1 LIRGSHFVT
10 EAAQY
15 SAIERLRDGR
25 RLEVRALVP
34 DDRDG
39 ILKAFNRSS
48 PQSLRRR
55 FFAAKRE
62 LSEKEIEFFSKVDF
76 VNHVALAAVVEEEG
90 RPVIVGGARYVL
102 TKPGQGEI
110 AFAVVDQYQGK
121 GIGAILMRHLAT
133 IAREAGLKELVAE
146 VLPENAPMLTVFKKS
161 GLRVHTGREAR
172 VVRVT
177 LWLS

>member
-1 LIRGSHFVT
+1 MT
-10 EAAQY
+10 EAAHY

-34 DDRDG
+34 GDRDG
-39 ILKAFNRSS
+39 ILKAFNRAS

-90 RPVIVGGARYVL
+90 RPVIVGGGRYVL
-102 TKPGQGEI
+102 TKPGQAEI

-161 GLRVHTGREAR
+161 GLRMHAGGEAR

>member
-1 LIRGSHFVT
+1 MPK
-10 EAAQY
+10 AAQY

-34 DDRDG
+34 ADRDG

-55 FFAAKRE
+55 FFAAKGG
-62 LSEKEIEFFSKVDF
+62 LTEKEIEFFSKVDF

-90 RPVIVGGARYVL
+90 RPVIVGGGRYVV
-102 TKPGQGEI
+102 TEPGQAEI
-110 AFAVVDQYQGK
+110 AFAIVDQYQGK

-146 VLPENAPMLTVFKKS
+146 VLPENAPMLTVFKNS
-161 GLRVHTGREAR
+161 GLSVHTRRQAR
-172 VVRVT
+172 VVHVT
-177 LWLS
+177 LGLS

>member
-1 LIRGSHFVT
+1 
-10 EAAQY
+10 
-15 SAIERLRDGR
+15 
-25 RLEVRALVP
+25 
-34 DDRDG
+34 
-39 ILKAFNRSS
+39 
-48 PQSLRRR
+48 
-55 FFAAKRE
+55 
-62 LSEKEIEFFSKVDF
+62 
-76 VNHVALAAVVEEEG
+76 LAAVVEEEG
-90 RPVIVGGARYVL
+90 RPVIVGGGRYVL
-102 TKPGQGEI
+102 TKPGQAEI

-161 GLRVHTGREAR
+161 GLRMHAGREAR

>member
-1 LIRGSHFVT
+1 MT
-10 EAAQY
+10 AAAQY
-15 SAIERLRDGR
+15 SAIEKLRDGR

-34 DDRDG
+34 DDRDS

-55 FFAAKRE
+55 FFAAKGG
-62 LSEKEIEFFSKVDF
+62 LTEKEIEFFSKVDF
-76 VNHVALAAVVEEEG
+76 VKHVALAAVVEEEG
-90 RPVIVGGARYVL
+90 QPVIVGGGRYVL
-102 TKPGQGEI
+102 TEPGQAEI
-110 AFAVVDQYQGK
+110 AFAIIDQYQGK

-133 IAREAGLKELVAE
+133 IAREAGLKEFVAE
-146 VLPENAPMLTVFKKS
+146 VLPENVPMLTVFKKS
-161 GLRVHTGREAR
+161 GLRVQTRREAR

>member
-1 LIRGSHFVT
+1 
-10 EAAQY
+10 
-15 SAIERLRDGR
+15 
-25 RLEVRALVP
+25 
-34 DDRDG
+34 
-39 ILKAFNRSS
+39 
-48 PQSLRRR
+48 
-55 FFAAKRE
+55 
-62 LSEKEIEFFSKVDF
+62 
-76 VNHVALAAVVEEEG
+76 LAAVVEEEG
-90 RPVIVGGARYVL
+90 RPVIVGGGRYVL
-102 TKPGQGEI
+102 TKPGQAEI

-161 GLRVHTGREAR
+161 GLRMHAGGEAR

>member
-1 LIRGSHFVT
+1 MT

-25 RLEVRALVP
+25 RLEVRALLP

-55 FFAAKRE
+55 FFAAKGG
-62 LSEKEIEFFSKVDF
+62 LSDKEIEFFSKVDF
-76 VNHVALAAVVEEEG
+76 VNHVALAAAVEEEG
-90 RPVIVGGARYVL
+90 QPVIVGGGRYVL
-102 TKPGQGEI
+102 TEPGQAEI
-110 AFAVVDQYQGK
+110 AFAVIDQYQGK

-133 IAREAGLKELVAE
+133 IAREAGLKQLVAE
-146 VLPENAPMLTVFKKS
+146 VLPENAPMLAVFKKS

>member
-1 LIRGSHFVT
+1 MT

-25 RLEVRALVP
+25 RLKVRALLP
-34 DDRDG
+34 GDRDG

-55 FFAAKRE
+55 FFAAKGG
-62 LSEKEIEFFSKVDF
+62 LTEKEIEFFSKVDF
-76 VNHVALAAVVEEEG
+76 VNHVALAAAVEEEG
-90 RPVIVGGARYVL
+90 QPVIVGGGRYVL
-102 TKPGQGEI
+102 TEPGQAEI
-110 AFAVVDQYQGK
+110 AFAIIDQYQGK

-133 IAREAGLKELVAE
+133 IAREAGLKVLVAE
-146 VLPENAPMLTVFKKS
+146 VLPENAPMLAVFKKS
-161 GLRVHTGREAR
+161 GLRVHIGREAR